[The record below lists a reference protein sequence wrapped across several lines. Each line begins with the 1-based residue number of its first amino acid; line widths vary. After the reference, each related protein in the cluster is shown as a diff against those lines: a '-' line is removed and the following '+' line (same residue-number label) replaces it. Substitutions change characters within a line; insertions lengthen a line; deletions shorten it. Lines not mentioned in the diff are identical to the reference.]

1 MSANKELMG
10 ATVDYAKTRDAF
22 EGYKAAKYSKK
33 YYAEHEADIEIH
45 RAAQAVFRRVL
56 AGAKLPKMDALKT
69 EFQKLSNEKKCYYKE
84 YCEAQKDMRALVA
97 AKSNIDHLLGLT
109 DTQKNK
115 EMER

>member
-1 MSANKELMG
+1 MSNKELMG
-10 ATVDYAKTRDAF
+10 ATVDYAKTRAVF

-45 RAAQAVFRRVL
+45 RAAQATFRRVL
-56 AGAKLPKMDALKT
+56 AGAKLPKMDVLKA
-69 EFQKLSNEKKCYYKE
+69 EWQKLSTEKKTAYKE
-84 YCEAQKDMRALVA
+84 YRTAQQDMRELVTVKA
-97 AKSNIDHLLGLT
+97 NIDHLLGIT